1 MKLMKK
7 TIAWKTLL
15 PILLIFIVAINAFF
29 AVSYRY
35 ILHRLNEDTIS
46 KLEDIAGTFCYCMQ
60 KEAEY
65 GHLENEEQLRTFLQ
79 SCGDSLHENFDLDYV
94 SAIVPDFE
102 NTTLL
107 YFSVS
112 CDEARES
119 DPAVREAKYSNRP
132 VQRTVISEEFRLVWD
147 GKKDCSTIEYDNEYG
162 HELCTFV
169 KAAAPYGQEFLI
181 TFEASM
187 GDIYAET
194 RELFRVL
201 ALVIGGMAVL
211 AFAAFYLSIRRN
223 VTEPARIVSEAM
235 NRFISDGERSGIRL
249 EENIDGE
256 FGSICSSFNRMAEN
270 IDRYIADIRT
280 LKSGEERR
288 KAEMNIAAQ
297 IQEGFLPPAE
307 GYFSGCD
314 IRAMMQPAREVGGD
328 LYEYLQLDDDRMLII
343 IADVSDK
350 GISASL
356 FMVAAIILMHQYAK
370 MNLGPAEIFERT
382 NQTLAEKNPLNLF
395 LTAFAGIYNNR
406 TLEFTYSNAGHNL
419 PYLLSG
425 TGRPSGSAAAGS
437 GGTEAASDSAAAG
450 FGGTGRPSG
459 SVTSLSGS
467 MGSILGVFEG
477 ETYTQT
483 TIKLEPGDLIYL
495 YTDGVSESTDT
506 EQHFYGKDRLE
517 QLLHTYRP
525 SLEESLVDYV
535 YRAISG
541 FSNGTDPH
549 DDITMLAL
557 TAKKKQD
564 LFLQPDHRE
573 FRKIK
578 EMILASDVRE
588 TVKKPLCLVAE
599 EIFLNICSY
608 AYGDQVPEGE
618 TVHVSLSLSDHAEL
632 RFEDGGIPYDP
643 REEIP
648 ETEEYDIE
656 SQIGG
661 LGKVIVFGTVDETR
675 YEYKDNKNILTLILY

>member
-1 MKLMKK
+1 MKK

-249 EENIDGE
+249 EENINGE

-288 KAEMNIAAQ
+288 KAEMSIAAQ

-425 TGRPSGSAAAGS
+425 TGRPSGS
-437 GGTEAASDSAAAG
+437 
-450 FGGTGRPSG
+450 
-459 SVTSLSGS
+459 VTALSGS

-541 FSNGTDPH
+541 FSNGADPH